1 MSYFLLNSN
10 RILHR
15 RLLFLVVRTYRQM
28 STSRSSSGQLHSY
41 ISLQLIWLCFI
52 NSPSSWS
59 ALAGASLQI
68 FLNSSTLAASLY
80 TCFARWYNLKV
91 ETTQKE
97 SCIIIHYKRNI
108 QKHNRIVGFLAIHPL
123 YENSLKKSKLSKSL
137 LQKFTYIFF
146 KSPNKKIM
154 FRVYQKAMHT
164 SFFILT
170 TSCTCCVYFLCH

>member
-1 MSYFLLNSN
+1 MSYFRLNSN

-28 STSRSSSGQLHSY
+28 STRRSSSGQLHSY

-68 FLNSSTLAASLY
+68 FWNSSTLAASLY

-91 ETTQKE
+91 ETAQKE
-97 SCIIIHYKRNI
+97 NCIIIHYKNI
-108 QKHNRIVGFLAIHPL
+108 IELCFLSNLSFIWELSRLKVFCRSSPTSPL
-123 YENSLKKSKLSKSL
+123 
-137 LQKFTYIFF
+137 
-146 KSPNKKIM
+146 
-154 FRVYQKAMHT
+154 KAL
-164 SFFILT
+164 INDN
-170 TSCTCCVYFLCH
+170 V